1 MIISQLLESSS
12 SSSASLFLLLFLELE
27 LDFSYRILHAC
38 ICNLRFE
45 RIRGASSDP
54 PIFTTTTS
62 QHRCSG
68 CHHGAPPNKIHGST
82 CWCCHVL
89 PAQPSLLESRLH
101 PGTPPVLGAGGLPMV
116 AEMAR

>member
-27 LDFSYRILHAC
+27 LDFSYRILYAC

-54 PIFTTTTS
+54 P
-62 QHRCSG
+62 HL
-68 CHHGAPPNKIHGST
+68 HYKLPPNID
-82 CWCCHVL
+82 VL
-89 PAQPSLLESRLH
+89 VA
-101 PGTPPVLGAGGLPMV
+101 TTVPPPKKKN
-116 AEMAR
+116 